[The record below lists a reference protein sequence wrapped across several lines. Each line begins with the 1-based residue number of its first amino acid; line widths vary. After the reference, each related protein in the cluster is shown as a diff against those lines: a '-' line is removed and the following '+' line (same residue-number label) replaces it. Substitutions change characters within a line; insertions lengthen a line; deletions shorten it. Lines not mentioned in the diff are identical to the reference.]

1 VLASRTTFLPIFL
14 GFAVN
19 IFAQSPPSNAELT
32 PVLREL
38 CASVSSEQ
46 CRQLTE
52 AIEASASL
60 AGRLNGLASTG
71 ALTAIKVVPVSD
83 IPSAKRALFRGVIDG
98 TKIIVSTELL
108 ADLQKKRLF
117 DVVYDDDILP
127 NNTTFVLSH
136 LAYHIGEAAKTNNP
150 KPPLEML
157 AYIAM
162 RLHEEAAGFL
172 QAWND
177 TLDAAVHDNR
187 GQALS
192 SRQVAQLLLNAR
204 YRFALLTF
212 RQPPEKSLVY
222 GPTGAL
228 ELSEHNIAVVLER
241 LKTSSVTDIE

>member
-1 VLASRTTFLPIFL
+1 VLVSRMTVLPIFL

-19 IFAQSPPSNAELT
+19 IFAQSPPPNAELT
-32 PVLREL
+32 PILREL
-38 CASVSSEQ
+38 CASVSSDQ
-46 CRQLTE
+46 CRQLAE

-60 AGRLNGLASTG
+60 AGRLNGLAATG

-98 TKIIVSTELL
+98 TKIVVSTELL
-108 ADLQKKRLF
+108 PDLQKKRLF
-117 DVVYDDDILP
+117 DVVYDDDVLP

-136 LAYHIGEAAKTNNP
+136 LAYHLGEAARTKSS
-150 KPPLEML
+150 KLPLDMQ
-157 AYIAM
+157 AYVAM

-177 TLDAAVHDNR
+177 TLDAAVRDNN

-212 RQPPEKSLVY
+212 RQPPEKSLQY
-222 GPTGAL
+222 APTGAL
-228 ELSEHNIAVVLER
+228 ELSEHNIGVVIER